1 MADLR
6 SRCPCGAA
14 FKIVNSRRTCSI
26 CLRPVGECQCH
37 PTMEEIMVS
46 EIKDSVELAAWMMNT
61 RGVSRVNT
69 KYGVVEIAREATEEK
84 TPAIIPDDK
93 SIIREV
99 AARSDNRCQVY
110 LPKEYTGKKVKI
122 TILG

>member
-1 MADLR
+1 
-6 SRCPCGAA
+6 
-14 FKIVNSRRTCSI
+14 
-26 CLRPVGECQCH
+26 
-37 PTMEEIMVS
+37 MEEIMVS
-46 EIKDSVELAAWMMNT
+46 EIKDSAELAAWMMSK

-69 KYGVVEIAREATEEK
+69 KYGVVEIAKEATEEK
-84 TPAIIPDDK
+84 TEPSASDDK

-122 TILG
+122 TIIN